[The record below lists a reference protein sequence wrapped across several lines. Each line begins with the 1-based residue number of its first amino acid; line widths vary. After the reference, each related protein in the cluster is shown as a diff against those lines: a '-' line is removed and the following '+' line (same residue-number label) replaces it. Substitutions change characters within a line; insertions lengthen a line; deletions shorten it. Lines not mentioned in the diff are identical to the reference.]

1 MKIEELSIKKEEL
14 HPQEE
19 FGNEELE
26 EQLNEAISKR
36 KSEHISGKISTKN
49 FLKYIFKKFI
59 KFVKRILGDPA
70 RFERIVRNVRGEGE
84 LNELLNNFQK
94 YMLEI
99 EKETNFKKR
108 RVGLEGLSKKKI
120 KKNYSYGYVSVE
132 QVRVFLKGE
141 ALNTRIF
148 RACFKHFLQNQAIV
162 GVIRSELSSKELKFC
177 YIKKINEY
185 IGTFFL

>member
-1 MKIEELSIKKEEL
+1 MKVEELTIKREE
-14 HPQEE
+14 HYEAVDR
-19 FGNEELE
+19 ELE
-26 EQLNEAISKR
+26 EQLKEIIQRR
-36 KSEHISGKISTKN
+36 KTDHATGKISTKN

-70 RFERIVRNVRGEGE
+70 RFERIVHNVRGDGE
-84 LNELLNNFQK
+84 INQLLNSFQT
-94 YMLEI
+94 YLLEI

-108 RVGLEGLSKKKI
+108 RIGLEGVSKKKI

-148 RACFKHFLQNQAIV
+148 RACFKYFLQNQAIV